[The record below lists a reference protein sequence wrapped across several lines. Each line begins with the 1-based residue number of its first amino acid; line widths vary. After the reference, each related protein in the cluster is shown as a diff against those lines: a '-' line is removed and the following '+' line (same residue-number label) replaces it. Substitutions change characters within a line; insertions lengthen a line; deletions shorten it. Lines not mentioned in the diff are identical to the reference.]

1 MSEEILGILPA
12 KQGTIVFTSH
22 RLVIQEKGIL
32 ARLSD
37 GPISSIHM
45 LTLQSETRDST
56 DAQKRAFKFS
66 QLPVES
72 LLADKKT
79 LVLPYSSISKVE
91 YFLPGIGE
99 CGFKFFAM
107 TEGKGKK
114 HQYNF
119 IDQYLALGWKL
130 ISSTL
135 EGKIT
140 YPQDYGG
147 KGLEELKNSECYV
160 LAEDYSSFLRDL
172 GVEADI
178 VSVSPVNCVA
188 SLIKLGG
195 QSISYIF
202 RDYSLHGGS
211 VHYIIENV
219 KGKLDYTKTKRRGKG
234 EQLDFEWVGDK
245 QLSGILNQDSTL
257 KNSIL
262 QLMLQNSIKD
272 IYIDYFQDKD
282 KPMSLVAHDPIQVMY
297 EGKFVSFRSEQGTPY
312 PRLPSREYF
321 DAMNKIASHIRSL
334 LSAP

>member
-45 LTLQSETRDST
+45 LALQSETRDST

-91 YFLPGIGE
+91 VSTPGVGE
-99 CGFKFFAM
+99 LGLKFFVR
-107 TEGKGKK
+107 TDGKEKK
-114 HQYNF
+114 HQFNF
-119 IDQYLALGWKL
+119 IDHYLALGLKL
-130 ISSTL
+130 LSSTL
-135 EGKIT
+135 EGKVT
-140 YPQDYGG
+140 FPQGG
-147 KGLEELKNSECYV
+147 VLQEVQNSESQV
-160 LAEDYSSFLRDL
+160 LAEDYCGYLRNL
-172 GVEADI
+172 GIKADI
-178 VSVSPVNCVA
+178 VSLSSVNYVA
-188 SLIKLGG
+188 ALIKLEG

-202 RDYSLHGGS
+202 RDYSIFIPGTAPL
-211 VHYIIENV
+211 YIVEDM
-219 KGKLDYTKTKRRGKG
+219 KGKLDNTKTKRRGKG
-234 EQLDFEWVGDK
+234 EQLDFEWVGDER
-245 QLSGILNQDSTL
+245 LSSILNQDSIL

-262 QLMLQNSIKD
+262 QLMSQNSIKD
-272 IYIDYFQDKD
+272 IYIDEFKDKD
-282 KPMSLVAHDPIQVMY
+282 TTKLVAHEPLQLMY
-297 EGKFVSFRSEQGTPY
+297 EGKLVSFRATPGTKY
-312 PRLPSREYF
+312 SCLPSKEQLQ
-321 DAMNKIASHIRSL
+321 AMDKIAYQIRSL